1 MQFSKSNL
9 IGLAALSMATCSSAF
24 DATAKDNM
32 VLYWG
37 QASAGSQERLSYY
50 CNSDASDIMV
60 LSFMSSFPGSNGVPT
75 LNFASACSDTFSSGL
90 LKCDTVA
97 QDIKTCQ
104 SLGKKVLLSLGGAA
118 GSYGFSSDS
127 EAEDFAATLWNLFG
141 EGSADERPFGDAIID
156 GFDFDIENNNAA
168 GYAALATKLRSDY
181 FSQGSKTYYL
191 SAAPQCFYPDASVGN
206 LLSNAYIDFAFV
218 QFYNNYC
225 SINGQFNWD
234 TWTNFAETISP
245 NKDIKLFL
253 GLPGSTSAAGSGY
266 VDIDT
271 VSSTVS
277 SIGSDS
283 QFGGVMLWDASQGF
297 TNKVSSGETYAES
310 IKDILVELVGS
321 GVAAT
326 PSVTS
331 SATSVPATTTLASST
346 APSTAT
352 SSTTTFSAAT
362 SSISSTTPSTTTTLT
377 SSTTPSITIT
387 LTSSTTPSTTT
398 TSTSSMVVAFTA
410 LTSSAPQVVTSA
422 VASIPVGKV
431 VTIDNPS
438 DYILTASG
446 SETTL
451 ASVQT
456 TSTMATKASTTINE
470 ASADATTESTT
481 STGAEISSTKTAG
494 ISVEATTTIVVGT
507 TTEIHS
513 TIIVETSTAVCT
525 TSTNT
530 PAAEITS
537 SKATES
543 TVQIASTELTPD
555 TPITS
560 SPTQTT
566 AIQPVGN
573 TTEQTV
579 STAATTT
586 SSQTQ
591 ATSTSA
597 SSAASDC
604 SSLSSDA
611 KAECLNNNFEGG
623 LFTGSTSG
631 CTNGALACSS
641 DGRFAMCNWGT
652 WVVQGC
658 ASGTTCY
665 ASAYG
670 DYIYIGCN
678 WPRS

>member
-1 MQFSKSNL
+1 
-9 IGLAALSMATCSSAF
+9 
-24 DATAKDNM
+24 
-32 VLYWG
+32 
-37 QASAGSQERLSYY
+37 
-50 CNSDASDIMV
+50 
-60 LSFMSSFPGSNGVPT
+60 
-75 LNFASACSDTFSSGL
+75 
-90 LKCDTVA
+90 
-97 QDIKTCQ
+97 
-104 SLGKKVLLSLGGAA
+104 LLSLGGAA

-141 EGSADERPFGDAIID
+141 EGSADERPFGDAVID
-156 GFDFDIENNNAA
+156 GFDFDIENNNPA
-168 GYAALATKLRSDY
+168 GYAALATKLRTDY

-225 SINGQFNWD
+225 SIDGQFNWD
-234 TWTNFAETISP
+234 TWTNFAETVSP

-310 IKDILVELVGS
+310 IKNILVELVGS

-326 PSVTS
+326 PRVTS
-331 SATSVPATTTLASST
+331 STTSVPTTEILAYST
-346 APSTAT
+346 TPSTT
-352 SSTTTFSAAT
+352 SSTTT
-362 SSISSTTPSTTTTLT
+362 SSTTTSSTTTTLT
-377 SSTTPSITIT
+377 SSTTPSTTAT
-387 LTSSTTPSTTT
+387 LTSSTTPSTTAT
-398 TSTSSMVVAFTA
+398 LTSSTTLVALSTA
-410 LTSSAPQVVTSA
+410 LTSSAPQVVSSA
-422 VASIPVGKV
+422 VASIPVGKD
-431 VTIDNPS
+431 VTIANPS
-438 DYILTASG
+438 DYILTTSG
-446 SETTL
+446 FETTL

-456 TSTMATKASTTINE
+456 TSTKATETSTTVNE

-481 STGAEISSTKTAG
+481 STSAEISSTKITG
-494 ISVEATTTIVVGT
+494 TSVEATTTIVVGT

-530 PAAEITS
+530 RADEITS
-537 SKATES
+537 SKATET
-543 TVQIASTELTPD
+543 TVQIASTEVAPD
-555 TPITS
+555 NPTTTS
-560 SPTQTT
+560 TTQTT
-566 AIQPVGN
+566 AIQSVEN
-573 TTEQTV
+573 TTQQTV
-579 STAATTT
+579 STSTTTT

-597 SSAASDC
+597 SSARSDC

-611 KAECLNNNFEGG
+611 KAECLNNSFEAG

-658 ASGTTCY
+658 AAGTTCY